1 MEIHIVETISTGK
14 FLNNNPDAPIVQM
27 GTKTLCGRNVRQVRT
42 TGEPTCPA
50 CLAKQAIV

>member
-27 GTKTLCGRNVRQVRT
+27 GTKTLCGRNVRQVRI